1 MILVVDDNADLR
13 VSLRRLLEL
22 LGHSVAV
29 AADGNQAVEVQ
40 RRCNARVLI
49 TDIFMPGKEGIETI
63 EIFRR
68 EWPAIKIIAMSG
80 GGTHAKRDYLG
91 VASTVGAD
99 ATLTKPFSLEALV
112 DALGSVGL
120 RCANHASTAI
130 RCGQ

>member
-1 MILVVDDNADLR
+1 MILVVDDNADMRLSR
-13 VSLRRLLEL
+13 QLLLEQ
-22 LGHSVAV
+22 LGHNVAV
-29 AADGNQAVEVQ
+29 AADGNQAVEVK

-68 EWPAIKIIAMSG
+68 EWPATKIIAMSG
-80 GGTHAKRDYLG
+80 GGTHAKRSYLG

-120 RCANHASTAI
+120 MLREARPGS
-130 RCGQ
+130 R

>member
-1 MILVVDDNADLR
+1 MILVVDDNADMRL
-13 VSLRRLLEL
+13 SLQLLLEQ

-40 RRCNARVLI
+40 RCCNARVLI

-68 EWPAIKIIAMSG
+68 EWPATKIIAMSG
-80 GGTHAKRDYLG
+80 GGTHAKRSYLG

-120 RCANHASTAI
+120 MLREARPGS
-130 RCGQ
+130 R

>member
-1 MILVVDDNADLR
+1 MPCVLVIDDNEDFRSLLR
-13 VSLRRLLEL
+13 LALERE
-22 LGHSVAV
+22 GF
-29 AADGNQAVEVQ
+29 AVETAANGQDGLALLQ
-40 RRCNARVLI
+40 RRPADVLV

-68 EWPAIKIIAMSG
+68 EWPATKIIAMSG
-80 GGTHAKRDYLG
+80 GGAHAKQSYLG

-120 RCANHASTAI
+120 MLREVRPGS
-130 RCGQ
+130 G